1 MIKVLVSDPL
11 AKEGIKI
18 LEREKDIEVV
28 VKTKQTPEQLKEE
41 IKGCDAIVVRSATK
55 VTKEVIEAADKLRVI
70 GRAGVG
76 LDNVDIEAAS
86 KKGIVVVNAPAG
98 NTISTAEHTMSL
110 ILSLSRNVTKAD
122 RSIKNGEWDRKRFMG
137 VELYGKILGVVGMG
151 RIGTEVVKRA
161 LSFQM
166 KVIAYD
172 PFLSAEKAK
181 KIGIE
186 LSSFE
191 NLLKTSDYI
200 TVHTPLTEDTRYMIS
215 DEQFKLMKTG
225 VRIINCARGG
235 IIEEKALKKAI
246 ESGKVAGCALDVFE
260 SEPLKDFSLVKM
272 DNVVATPHLGAS
284 TEEAQVN
291 VSIDIAEIVLDVL
304 LNRCIR
310 NAVNVPCVDTEL
322 LKILQPYL
330 DLAEKLGSL
339 GTQLVEGHIKNVKI
353 KYTGEITNYDTSPL
367 TIAIMKGMLAPI
379 LQETVNFVNAPMIA
393 KEREIKVSETKTA
406 EIEDFANLISIEI
419 ETDKAKL
426 NVEGTLFTKVDPR
439 IAKIGGFYVD
449 ASPTGYMLVISN
461 KDVPGI
467 IGEIGT
473 LIGKNK
479 INIAGMSFG
488 RETPG
493 GKAITVLNV
502 DSVVPKD
509 VLAQIKSAKNIFD
522 AKLVKL

>member
-11 AKEGIKI
+11 AKEGIEI

-28 VKTKQTPEQLKEE
+28 VKTKQTPAQLKEE
-41 IKGCDAIVVRSATK
+41 IKGYDAIVVRSATK
-55 VTKEVIEAADKLRVI
+55 VTKEVIEASDKLRVI

-110 ILSLSRNVTKAD
+110 ILSLSRNITKAD
-122 RSIKNGEWDRKRFMG
+122 RSIKNGEWDRKKFMG
-137 VELYGKILGVVGMG
+137 VELYGKVLGIAGMG
-151 RIGTEVVKRA
+151 RIGAEVAKRA
-161 LSFQM
+161 LSFRM

-225 VRIINCARGG
+225 VRVVNCARGG

-260 SEPLKDFSLVKM
+260 SEPPKDFSLVKM

-291 VSIDIAEIVLDVL
+291 VAIDIAEIVLDVL
-304 LNRCIR
+304 MNRCIR

-322 LKILQPYL
+322 LKTLRPYL

-353 KYTGEITNYDTSPL
+353 KYTGEITSYDTSPL
-367 TIAIMKGMLAPI
+367 TIAIIKGMLAPI

-461 KDVPGI
+461 KDMPGI

-488 RETPG
+488 REAPG

-522 AKLVKL
+522 AKLVRL